1 MLAVARELTKLPI
14 FGSMDVPRN
23 KLSHFFQSSHYF
35 SADQVREIVLLF
47 AEKEIA
53 KGDLLLKEGQ
63 VSNEYF
69 FLEEG
74 FMRAFVYD
82 VDGKDV
88 TTAFSSAGQVVF
100 EVSSFFNR
108 IPSKENIQALAPCK
122 GWYITYEQLNHLFH
136 AYPEFREFGRSIL
149 VRVLTV
155 LKSRT
160 LSMITESAETRYE
173 YLLKTNPDIFQNVP
187 LKHIASYLGITDT
200 SLSRIRKEYA
210 KR

>member
-1 MLAVARELTKLPI
+1 MGKSPI
-14 FGSMDVPRN
+14 FGSMDTPSN
-23 KLSHFFQSSHYF
+23 KLSRFLQNSNYF
-35 SADQVREIVLLF
+35 SAEKVREIVLLF

-53 KGDLLLKEGQ
+53 KGDLFLKEGQ

-74 FMRAFVYD
+74 FMRAFVHD

-88 TTAFSSAGQVVF
+88 TTGFFAAGQVVI

-108 IPSKENIQALAPCK
+108 IPTKENIQALAPCK

-149 VRVLTV
+149 VQLLTQ
-155 LKSRT
+155 LKNRT
-160 LSMITESAETRYE
+160 LSMINETAEQRYE
-173 YLLKTNPDIFQNVP
+173 HLLQRNPAIFQNVP
-187 LKHIASYLGITDT
+187 LKHIASFLGITDT

-210 KR
+210 KK